1 MAQFV
6 KLNPEALQP
15 LREVDA
21 RLVSY
26 DVEMAEV
33 TGGTFWKAYTPAQI
47 AGEEEFVLKKGTA
60 GLMLDKN
67 ALMQYYDPIDL
78 RDKKLRTL
86 AKEIGPAWVRVSG
99 TWATKTYYDF
109 DGHTG
114 GQAPEGYDAI
124 LTREQWL
131 GVLDFCKEIGAKL
144 LISVAD
150 CDGLHHAD
158 EPWNPSQAE
167 QIFALSEEYGKPID
181 AAEFVNE
188 PHMLE
193 ISGCPKGYTSEL
205 FAKNHD
211 IFARWLRENHPDCL
225 LVGTSASDGMPVSD
239 PTYKSDK
246 PAFNFLPTVPLD
258 SLMQPMQEKLDVF
271 SYHYYNGVSER
282 LKAVMPSNY
291 WKPDRA
297 LSEDY
302 LAVAGNLARLHAE
315 KRDTY
320 CPGAQMWVTESGD
333 AGGGGT
339 TWASTY
345 QDVFRTLNELGSFA
359 AVTDGII
366 FHNTLASSD
375 YGYLSH
381 TAFDPRPNYFAALL
395 WNRIMGRTVYDTA
408 EPIREGAHVFAHSR
422 ADGKPGTAYL
432 VINNSKTDTTTV
444 SLPTDA
450 EVYQLS
456 AESLRSGT
464 MLCNCK
470 PLVLGEGNSL
480 PEITPITAHAGELT
494 LPAATCTFIVL

>member
-33 TGGTFWKAYTPAQI
+33 TGGTFWKAYPPPAQI
-47 AGEEEFVLKKGTA
+47 AGEEEFVLKKGPA

-78 RDKKLRTL
+78 RDKKLRKL

-193 ISGCPKGYTSEL
+193 LSGCPKGYTSEL

-225 LVGTSASDGMPVSD
+225 LVGTSASDGMPVGD

-291 WKPDRA
+291 WQPARCSATANRWFWVRTTPCPKSP
-297 LSEDY
+297 LSPPP
-302 LAVAGNLARLHAE
+302 
-315 KRDTY
+315 
-320 CPGAQMWVTESGD
+320 PGS
-333 AGGGGT
+333 
-339 TWASTY
+339 
-345 QDVFRTLNELGSFA
+345 
-359 AVTDGII
+359 
-366 FHNTLASSD
+366 
-375 YGYLSH
+375 
-381 TAFDPRPNYFAALL
+381 
-395 WNRIMGRTVYDTA
+395 
-408 EPIREGAHVFAHSR
+408 
-422 ADGKPGTAYL
+422 
-432 VINNSKTDTTTV
+432 
-444 SLPTDA
+444 
-450 EVYQLS
+450 
-456 AESLRSGT
+456 
-464 MLCNCK
+464 
-470 PLVLGEGNSL
+470 
-480 PEITPITAHAGELT
+480 
-494 LPAATCTFIVL
+494 

>member
-78 RDKKLRTL
+78 RDKKLRKL

-193 ISGCPKGYTSEL
+193 LSGCPKGYTSEL

-225 LVGTSASDGMPVSD
+225 LVGTSASDGMPVGD

-291 WKPDRA
+291 WQPDRA

-315 KRDTY
+315 KRDT
-320 CPGAQMWVTESGD
+320 
-333 AGGGGT
+333 
-339 TWASTY
+339 
-345 QDVFRTLNELGSFA
+345 
-359 AVTDGII
+359 
-366 FHNTLASSD
+366 
-375 YGYLSH
+375 
-381 TAFDPRPNYFAALL
+381 
-395 WNRIMGRTVYDTA
+395 
-408 EPIREGAHVFAHSR
+408 
-422 ADGKPGTAYL
+422 
-432 VINNSKTDTTTV
+432 
-444 SLPTDA
+444 
-450 EVYQLS
+450 
-456 AESLRSGT
+456 
-464 MLCNCK
+464 
-470 PLVLGEGNSL
+470 
-480 PEITPITAHAGELT
+480 
-494 LPAATCTFIVL
+494 

>member
-1 MAQFV
+1 M
-6 KLNPEALQP
+6 
-15 LREVDA
+15 
-21 RLVSY
+21 
-26 DVEMAEV
+26 
-33 TGGTFWKAYTPAQI
+33 
-47 AGEEEFVLKKGTA
+47 LKKGPA

-78 RDKKLRTL
+78 RDKKLRKL

-193 ISGCPKGYTSEL
+193 LSGCPKGYTSEL

-225 LVGTSASDGMPVSD
+225 LVGTSASDGMPVGD
-239 PTYKSDK
+239 PTHKSDK

-271 SYHYYNGVSER
+271 SYHYYNGCLLYTS
-282 LKAVMPSNY
+282 PS
-291 WKPDRA
+291 PRDR
-297 LSEDY
+297 
-302 LAVAGNLARLHAE
+302 G
-315 KRDTY
+315 
-320 CPGAQMWVTESGD
+320 
-333 AGGGGT
+333 
-339 TWASTY
+339 
-345 QDVFRTLNELGSFA
+345 
-359 AVTDGII
+359 
-366 FHNTLASSD
+366 
-375 YGYLSH
+375 
-381 TAFDPRPNYFAALL
+381 
-395 WNRIMGRTVYDTA
+395 
-408 EPIREGAHVFAHSR
+408 
-422 ADGKPGTAYL
+422 
-432 VINNSKTDTTTV
+432 
-444 SLPTDA
+444 
-450 EVYQLS
+450 
-456 AESLRSGT
+456 
-464 MLCNCK
+464 
-470 PLVLGEGNSL
+470 
-480 PEITPITAHAGELT
+480 
-494 LPAATCTFIVL
+494 